1 MWPFSRQFVRAT
13 LVLLQTVLISGIPL
27 PFVDSHDTSSQGL
40 SDAPFLALHLQS
52 FPATDHENVDG
63 LDWHL
68 HWISIFVSPL
78 SPDSDAPLKS
88 CIDQHSVLFLS
99 SNLNDSHLGSAVE
112 GFHLSL
118 EYFATA
124 LERPIGI
131 KSAACSS
138 LSLFGLSSTRLV
150 I

>member
-1 MWPFSRQFVRAT
+1 MWPFSKQFVRAT

-27 PFVDSHDTSSQGL
+27 PLVDSHDTSSQGL

-52 FPATDHENVDG
+52 FPATDHENVDDT
-63 LDWHL
+63 DWHL
-68 HWISIFVSPL
+68 HWILIFASPL

-88 CIDQHSVLFLS
+88 CIDRHSVLFLS
-99 SNLNDSHLGSAVE
+99 SNLNDSHLGSTVE
-112 GFHLSL
+112 DLHSSPD
-118 EYFATA
+118 YFETA
-124 LERPIGI
+124 LEKPVGI
-131 KSAACSS
+131 KSVACSA